1 MLLFQLQVILT
12 VDIGKSPLARNNDL
26 LTARELIPGAT
37 KGFLN
42 DRCVRVFATNG
53 KDDLADVDT
62 GNGAVGLAPCATHTS
77 LQPAIKYVMTNPLS
91 NHDSKRTYPRQHRTT
106 SC

>member
-1 MLLFQLQVILT
+1 
-12 VDIGKSPLARNNDL
+12 
-26 LTARELIPGAT
+26 
-37 KGFLN
+37 
-42 DRCVRVFATNG
+42 
-53 KDDLADVDT
+53 LADVDT

-91 NHDSKRTYPRQHRTT
+91 SHDSKRTYPRQHRTT

>member
-12 VDIGKSPLARNNDL
+12 VDIGKSPLPRNNNL
-26 LTARELIPGAT
+26 LTARELIAGAT
-37 KGFLN
+37 KGFLDN
-42 DRCVRVFATNG
+42 RCIRVFAANG
-53 KDDLADVDT
+53 EDDLADVDT

-77 LQPAIKYVMTNPLS
+77 LQPAIKYVMTNLLS
-91 NHDSKRTYPRQHRTT
+91 SYDGKHTYPHQHKTT